1 VKEEYYTTSNIYDKA
16 DTIINQSY
24 MTSGRTQ
31 SDEINVENS
40 ALLVLDMQD
49 YFLREESKAY
59 IPSTTAIL
67 PNLVTLT
74 ETINDKNIPVIYTRH
89 VNNCEDAGMM
99 GVWWHR
105 LIESGNPLSN
115 LSRLFDTDGK
125 TVIDKTRYDAFWG
138 TELNN
143 ILKQMGIERLIV
155 TGVMTNLCVETTI
168 RSAFQHG
175 YECTLLVDGTAAYNF
190 DMHLATC
197 VNLSFGFCKLNLI
210 SEILGAFNAE

>member
-16 DTIINQSY
+16 DAIINQSY
-24 MTSGRTQ
+24 LTSGRTK
-31 SDEINVENS
+31 SDEINLENV

-49 YFLREESKAY
+49 YFLSQESKAY

-89 VNNCEDAGMM
+89 VNSKADAGMM
-99 GVWWHR
+99 DVWWHR
-105 LIESGNPLSN
+105 LIEDGSTFSN
-115 LSRLFDTDGK
+115 LSRLFDTSGK

-138 TELNN
+138 TELNG
-143 ILKQMGIERLIV
+143 ILKQMGVERLIV

-175 YECTLLVDGTAAYNF
+175 YECILLVDGTSTYNYE
-190 DMHLATC
+190 MHLATC
-197 VNLSFGFCKLNLI
+197 LNLSFGFCKLNLI
-210 SEILGAFNAE
+210 SDILGAFDAG

>member
-1 VKEEYYTTSNIYDKA
+1 MKEEYYTTSNIYDKA
-16 DTIINQSY
+16 EAIINQSY
-24 MTSGRTQ
+24 MTSGRTK

-67 PNLVTLT
+67 PNLVTLS
-74 ETINDKNIPVIYTRH
+74 ETFTDMNIPVIYTRH
-89 VNNCEDAGMM
+89 VNDNDDAGMM
-99 GVWWHR
+99 GVWWQR
-105 LIESGNPLSN
+105 MIEIGNPLSS
-115 LSRLFDTDGK
+115 LSKLFATDGK

-138 TELNN
+138 TELNE
-143 ILKQMGIERLIV
+143 ILKQMGVERLIV

-175 YECTLLVDGTAAYNF
+175 YECTLLVDGTSAYNYE
-190 DMHLATC
+190 MHLASC

-210 SEILGAFNAE
+210 SEILGAFDAR

>member
-1 VKEEYYTTSNIYDKA
+1 VKEEYYTSSNIYDKA
-16 DTIINQSY
+16 EAIINQSY
-24 MTSGRTQ
+24 LTSGRTK

-49 YFLREESKAY
+49 YFLREDSKAY

-74 ETINDKNIPVIYTRH
+74 ETIMDKTIPVIYTRH
-89 VNNCEDAGMM
+89 VNNNDNAGMM
-99 GVWWHR
+99 GVWWQR
-105 LIESGNPLSN
+105 LIESGSPFAN
-115 LSRLFDTDGK
+115 LSRLFDTKGK

-138 TELNN
+138 TELND
-143 ILKQMGIERLIV
+143 ILKSMRVERLIV

-175 YECTLLVDGTAAYNF
+175 YECTLLVDGTAAFNYA
-190 DMHLATC
+190 MHLATC

-210 SEILGAFNAE
+210 SDIIGAFDAG